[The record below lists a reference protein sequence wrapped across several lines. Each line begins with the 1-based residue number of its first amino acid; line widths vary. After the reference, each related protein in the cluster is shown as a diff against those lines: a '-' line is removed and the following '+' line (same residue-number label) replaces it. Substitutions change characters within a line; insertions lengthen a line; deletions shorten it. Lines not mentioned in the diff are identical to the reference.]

1 MRIADCGTVSVA
13 APSQRHVSIYLQC
26 STTRERH
33 LSCQVPR
40 KRYVGLKAIPQ
51 SSIRNPHSAF
61 RNALA
66 NLAFKYPDQLLNR
79 SRQAKLLACCTQ
91 TGSAQV
97 LSLFRVQQQ
106 TSDG

>member
-1 MRIADCGTVSVA
+1 MRNADCGTVSVA
-13 APSQRHVSIYLQC
+13 APSQRHVL
-26 STTRERH
+26 
-33 LSCQVPR
+33 
-40 KRYVGLKAIPQ
+40 IPPVLDD
-51 SSIRNPHSAF
+51 SRTPPLMPGAKKTLRRLEGHSAIRNPHSAF
-61 RNALA
+61 CDALA